1 MSNTA
6 KSKVDKFVKL
16 PLWWAEHAA
25 KATRTPKA
33 MVWVWLAYLAW
44 EQRSA
49 TFRLP
54 NERLRIRGVGRHAKR
69 QALRE
74 LEQAGLIQVTRE
86 TGKPPTV
93 TLIIL

>member
-1 MSNTA
+1 MSNR
-6 KSKVDKFVKL
+6 KRRIDKFVKV

-44 EQRSA
+44 EQGSN
-49 TFRLP
+49 TFKLP
-54 NERLRIRGVGRHAKR
+54 NGRLQIRGVGRHAKAR
-69 QALRE
+69 ALRQ
-74 LEQAGLIQVTRE
+74 LEKAGLIRVDRSGT
-86 TGKPPTV
+86 KSPVV

>member
-1 MSNTA
+1 MSNRA

-25 KATRTPKA
+25 KATRTPK
-33 MVWVWLAYLAW
+33 AYLAW

-86 TGKPPTV
+86 IGKPPRV